1 MNKQKRKRL
10 GEAFDLIS
18 QAEEILEEVKEEEED
33 SYENLP
39 DGFRYG
45 EKGEEM
51 QSYIE
56 MMDEA
61 IEYVQNANSV
71 IEQI

>member
-33 SYENLP
+33 GYDNLP
-39 DGFRYG
+39 RQFSRWR
-45 EKGEEM
+45 ER
-51 QSYIE
+51 
-56 MMDEA
+56 
-61 IEYVQNANSV
+61 
-71 IEQI
+71 